1 MKYQPARLS
10 HKPKATSYPDYI
22 KKIWSVILESSP
34 VARSQSIW
42 LSNFISYHVNKSQ
55 IKEIEI
61 LLSVLKVISIL
72 MPQTDPGVDIEAG
85 SQSSILK
92 WEFLFLEI
100 TLKSQIL

>member
-1 MKYQPARLS
+1 M
-10 HKPKATSYPDYI
+10 
-22 KKIWSVILESSP
+22 ESRP

-72 MPQTDPGVDIEAG
+72 MLQTDPGLDIGRQAVLHTKMG
-85 SQSSILK
+85 ISVFRNNIVISNLVNSY
-92 WEFLFLEI
+92 
-100 TLKSQIL
+100 

>member
-1 MKYQPARLS
+1 M
-10 HKPKATSYPDYI
+10 
-22 KKIWSVILESSP
+22 ESRP

-72 MPQTDPGVDIEAG
+72 MPQTDLGVDTG
-85 SQSSILK
+85 RQPVLK
-92 WEFLFLEI
+92 WEFCFKNNIEI
-100 TLKSQIL
+100 PNLVKSYLIVKLNDGC

>member
-1 MKYQPARLS
+1 M
-10 HKPKATSYPDYI
+10 D
-22 KKIWSVILESSP
+22 SSP

-72 MPQTDPGVDIEAG
+72 MLQTDPGVDIAR
-85 SQSSILK
+85 LK

-100 TLKSQIL
+100 TL

>member
-1 MKYQPARLS
+1 M
-10 HKPKATSYPDYI
+10 
-22 KKIWSVILESSP
+22 ESSP

-61 LLSVLKVISIL
+61 LLSVLKVICIL
-72 MPQTDPGVDIEAG
+72 MPQTDPGLDIEAG

-100 TLKSQIL
+100 TSCKLLFDCKVERWMLSSHKILN